1 MSRIK
6 LTKNMYIIKLYFI
19 VFMMLFNVVRSQDFV
34 SDSSIINKIYTEAL
48 SNGDSYKNLRNLCKD
63 IGHRLSGSKNAEKAV
78 QWGKVVLQRYDL
90 DSIWLQPIKVPHW
103 ERGIIERLDI
113 VESKNNIFSTSCTAL
128 GGSIGTNGAV
138 ISGEIIEVNSWEEMN
153 SLGEKNLKGKF
164 VFYNRPMNPT
174 FISTFMAYGRCVD
187 QRHMGASQ
195 AAKFGAIGVI
205 VRSMT
210 LKMDK
215 NPHTGS
221 MQYND
226 SVNKIPAVAISTIDA
241 HQLSNMLKKDSKI
254 KARMKLSCKT
264 LPDADSY
271 NVIGEIK
278 GTEYPNKVIVV
289 GGHLDS
295 WDIGEGAHDDGAGVV
310 QSIEVLKLFKQLGI
324 APKHT
329 IRCILFMNEENGNRG
344 GESYAEYVRQKGEE
358 HLMAIETDRG
368 GFSPRGFSIDGSDAQ
383 IRVVQSYQSLFEPY
397 NLHLFKKG
405 YGGVDIGPLRDGSIC
420 LLGLVPD
427 SQRYFDFH
435 HAPTDVFENVNQREL
450 ELGSA
455 ALTSIIYLIDKYGF
469 PYLETNQ

>member
-1 MSRIK
+1 MYRMK
-6 LTKNMYIIKLYFI
+6 LQFIILAMIFTTVK
-19 VFMMLFNVVRSQDFV
+19 SQDF
-34 SDSSIINKIYTEAL
+34 SADSTMISKIYNEAL
-48 SNGDSYKNLRNLCKD
+48 TNGNSYSNLKNLCKEV
-63 IGHRLSGSKNAEKAV
+63 GHRLSGSKGAEKAV
-78 QWGKVVLQRYDL
+78 QWGKIVLTRYGL

-103 ERGIIERLDI
+103 ERGNVERLDVI
-113 VESKNNIFSTSCTAL
+113 GGKNNIYSTSCTAL
-128 GGSIGTNGAV
+128 GGSIGTDGGV
-138 ISGEIIEVNSWEEMN
+138 ISGEIIEVNSWEEMRTI
-153 SLGEKNLKGKF
+153 GKKKIKGKF

-187 QRHMGASQ
+187 QRHMGASE

-226 SVNKIPAVAISTIDA
+226 SVTKIPAVAISTVDA
-241 HQLSNMLKKDSKI
+241 HHLGEMLEKDPKL
-254 KARMKLSCKT
+254 KAKMKLSCQT
-264 LPDADSY
+264 HPDADSY

-278 GTEYPNKVIVV
+278 GSEYPDKVIVV

-310 QSIEVLKLFKQLGI
+310 QSIEVLKLFKQMGI
-324 APKHT
+324 TPKYT

-344 GESYAEYVRQKGEE
+344 GLSYAEYVKQEGEE

-368 GFSPRGFSIDGSDAQ
+368 GFTPRGFSIDGTEEQ
-383 IRVVQSYQSLFEPY
+383 LKIVQGYEQLFEPY
-397 NLHLFKKG
+397 NLHIFKRG
-405 YGGVDIGPLRDGSIC
+405 YSGVDIGPLRDGKIC

-435 HAPTDVFENVNQREL
+435 HAPTDTFENVNQREL
-450 ELGSA
+450 ELGAA

-469 PYLETNQ
+469 PEEGTN

>member
-1 MSRIK
+1 MK
-6 LTKNMYIIKLYFI
+6 LQFIILAMIFTTVK
-19 VFMMLFNVVRSQDFV
+19 SQDF
-34 SDSSIINKIYTEAL
+34 SADSTMISKIYNEAL
-48 SNGDSYKNLRNLCKD
+48 TNGNSYSNLKNLCKEV
-63 IGHRLSGSKNAEKAV
+63 GHRLSGSKGAEKAV
-78 QWGKVVLQRYDL
+78 QWGKIVLTRYGL

-103 ERGIIERLDI
+103 ERGNVERLDVI
-113 VESKNNIFSTSCTAL
+113 GGKNNIYSTSCTAL
-128 GGSIGTNGAV
+128 GGSIGTDGGV
-138 ISGEIIEVNSWEEMN
+138 ISGEIIEVNSWEEMRTI
-153 SLGEKNLKGKF
+153 GKKKIKGKF

-187 QRHMGASQ
+187 QRHMGASE

-226 SVNKIPAVAISTIDA
+226 SVTKIPAVAISTVDA
-241 HQLSNMLKKDSKI
+241 HHLGEMLEKDPKL
-254 KARMKLSCKT
+254 KAKMKLSCQT
-264 LPDADSY
+264 HPDADSY

-278 GTEYPNKVIVV
+278 GSEYPDKVIVV

-310 QSIEVLKLFKQLGI
+310 QSIEVLKLFKQMGI
-324 APKHT
+324 TPKYT

-344 GESYAEYVRQKGEE
+344 GLSYAEYVKQEGEE

-368 GFSPRGFSIDGSDAQ
+368 GFTPRGFSIDGTEEQ
-383 IRVVQSYQSLFEPY
+383 LKIVQGYEQLFEPY
-397 NLHLFKKG
+397 NLHIFKRG
-405 YGGVDIGPLRDGSIC
+405 YSGVDIGPLRDGKIC

-435 HAPTDVFENVNQREL
+435 HAPTDTFENVNQREL
-450 ELGSA
+450 ELGAA

-469 PYLETNQ
+469 PEEGTN